1 MTDEK
6 TTETTSRNST
16 PEANKMD
23 LNTLAQEL
31 RELRQRVDDGAL
43 LPAPP
48 ADAMPEVRILKD
60 PARVNSKRDPTTFPT
75 YSGDKTTY
83 PAWRRAVIS
92 ALKMDWNTFEYT
104 DS

>member
-6 TTETTSRNST
+6 TTKTTSRNST

-60 PARVNSKRDPTTFPT
+60 PARVNSKRDPTTFP
-75 YSGDKTTY
+75 
-83 PAWRRAVIS
+83 
-92 ALKMDWNTFEYT
+92 
-104 DS
+104 